1 MTGIWALATLWLG
14 LALVASLLS
23 IWFQIATAIWCGR
36 WRPIFSSSGR
46 LAILRPE
53 VGLTASF
60 NSRQDSVRRGPA
72 VPQAVPSVFTLIEC
86 DAHDGNQHIDTII
99 RPCFHWV
106 TRISRS
112 FLLASP
118 SPDD

>member
-60 NSRQDSVRRGPA
+60 NSRHVRFWW
-72 VPQAVPSVFTLIEC
+72 SNE
-86 DAHDGNQHIDTII
+86 N
-99 RPCFHWV
+99 
-106 TRISRS
+106 
-112 FLLASP
+112 
-118 SPDD
+118 

>member
-1 MTGIWALATLWLG
+1 MPAAGSIMTGIWALATLWLG

-53 VGLTASF
+53 VGVIQLA
-60 NSRQDSVRRGPA
+60 
-72 VPQAVPSVFTLIEC
+72 
-86 DAHDGNQHIDTII
+86 
-99 RPCFHWV
+99 PCPILV
-106 TRISRS
+106 VK
-112 FLLASP
+112 
-118 SPDD
+118 